1 MSKKI
6 LILDDDPDIL
16 EILSLVLIEGG
27 YEVRI
32 LSCGNTV
39 FDEIKD
45 FQPDLVLMDVMLAGM
60 DGRAIW
66 KEIKE
71 NHLTYFLPVIL
82 ISGTHDLAKS
92 LLLPGAPNDFVAKP
106 FDIDY
111 LLERIEKHL
120 AAWCFYANGV
130 NGYFLTTIFHFL
142 KIIAWIMPSPRILYF
157 RQITWLNR
165 FEYPV
170 IQMVAL
176 QNILI
181 FIDYLFDR
189 IEKQFNSLSKMQLIS
204 YTQRPQPNTQKKY
217 KPAAYNYL

>member
-1 MSKKI
+1 
-6 LILDDDPDIL
+6 
-16 EILSLVLIEGG
+16 
-27 YEVRI
+27 
-32 LSCGNTV
+32 
-39 FDEIKD
+39 
-45 FQPDLVLMDVMLAGM
+45 
-60 DGRAIW
+60 
-66 KEIKE
+66 
-71 NHLTYFLPVIL
+71 
-82 ISGTHDLAKS
+82 
-92 LLLPGAPNDFVAKP
+92 
-106 FDIDY
+106 
-111 LLERIEKHL
+111 
-120 AAWCFYANGV
+120 
-130 NGYFLTTIFHFL
+130 
-142 KIIAWIMPSPRILYF
+142 MPSPRILYF